1 MAERTGGRPVL
12 SDRIVLSNMRFDGK
26 HGYHDWELQ
35 TTQPFE
41 VDVELV
47 LNLQPAGVDDDLTKT
62 VDYGRVYDIAKQVV
76 ESTSFRLL
84 EAIAEA
90 ISHEVLVA
98 FDVREV
104 GVRVRKPAVK
114 LGGPLDHAAV
124 EIWRRPSGRVPDG
137 RRR

>member
-1 MAERTGGRPVL
+1 M
-12 SDRIVLSNMRFDGK
+12 SDRITLANMRFSGR
-26 HGYHDWELQ
+26 HGFYDHELEHPQ
-35 TTQPFE
+35 RFE
-41 VDVELV
+41 VDIELV

-62 VDYGRVYDIAKQVV
+62 IDYGRVYDIARQIV

-90 ISHEVLVA
+90 ISHEVLAA

-104 GVRVRKPAVK
+104 GVRVRKPDVQ

-124 EIWRRPSGRVPDG
+124 EVWRQRA
-137 RRR
+137 